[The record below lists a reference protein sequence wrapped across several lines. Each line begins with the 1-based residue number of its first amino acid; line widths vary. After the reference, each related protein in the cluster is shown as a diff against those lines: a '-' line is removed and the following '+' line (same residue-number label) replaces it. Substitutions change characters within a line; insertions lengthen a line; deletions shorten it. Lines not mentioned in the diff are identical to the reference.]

1 MSVLRDYAAA
11 LTQPTLPFASGGQAA
26 ARFDEVID
34 PDGSLRAPWKRLAD
48 AAVELTPEALSR
60 VEDEIARFIADD
72 GVQYAST
79 GANARPWQ
87 LDPVP
92 LVIDAPA
99 WAKLEVGLAQR
110 AELLNALLVDLYGE
124 RRMLAKGL
132 IPATAVFGH
141 GGYTRAAAS
150 GPRETADKRPLL
162 IAGTDLGRDASGEW
176 RVIGDRVQAPSGLGY
191 AVENRRVISRVLP
204 ELYREAELHR
214 LEPYYTAL
222 RETLLNAAPDASDD
236 PLVVVLSPGTHSETA
251 YDQASLANLLGFPLV
266 QGDDL
271 VVRDGEVWVKPA
283 GWPHAAPSERVH
295 VILRRVDPDWCDP
308 LELRG
313 DSQLG
318 VAGLVEAVRR
328 GSVRVVNGLGAGVL
342 ENPALHAFMPA
353 VCEALLGEQLRLPSV
368 PAWWGGDPDA
378 LDSLLA
384 RLSDG
389 DETLG
394 LRRLDGARTGA
405 RTPRRKAA
413 LLRADPRGHVV
424 IERLPLSQG
433 PVWSSGAGGAY
444 GEATPQPLVLRTFTV
459 DYHSAYRPLF
469 GGIATVSGHAA
480 ADLISKDVWILKVDA
495 EDADQGLAAITPL
508 PVVASVPMPAPRALD
523 DMYWAGRYAERTE
536 DLLRIVLEAHVRLT
550 PPSPLEPAVAG
561 VGAAELMSALQRLTG
576 HWWDGPEDELRSV
589 LLDDDRP
596 GGAAHSLGR
605 MRGALEGVRDQLSG
619 DTWRLFGSSERALRA
634 LRGGLRSRQ
643 IAETAEQ
650 LLTGIL
656 AFQGVTASM
665 MRDPAW
671 HAIEAGRYL
680 ERALQLCSLL
690 AAALAPA
697 TARELERPVLEA
709 VLTAAESSVT
719 YRRRYRGRARTQGVL
734 ELLLA
739 EPDNPRSLLFALT
752 RLRFHLEG
760 LPLSTGSTRPERLV
774 DELRA
779 AVESLDAGELAV
791 AHGEGR
797 STLDGFLAEASAQL
811 TQISD
816 AITALHLTGGPPR
829 LPLAARSFVE
839 VTG

>member
-11 LTQPTLPFASGGQAA
+11 LTQPTLPFAPGGQSV

-48 AAVELTPEALSR
+48 AAVELTPEALGR

-72 GVQYAST
+72 GVQYA
-79 GANARPWQ
+79 GAGESPRAWQ

-99 WAKLEVGLAQR
+99 WARLEVGLAQR

-124 RRMLAKGL
+124 RRMLAEGL
-132 IPATAVFGH
+132 VPAAAVFGH

-150 GPRETADKRPLL
+150 GRPEAADKRPLL
-162 IAGTDLGRDASGEW
+162 IAGTDLGRDAKGEW

-222 RETLLNAAPDASDD
+222 RETLLNAAPSGSDE

-271 VVRDGEVWVKPA
+271 VVRDGAVWVKPA
-283 GWPHAAPSERVH
+283 GWPRASPSERVD

-328 GSVRVVNGLGAGVL
+328 GSVRLINGLGAGVL

-353 VCEALLGEQLRLPSV
+353 VCEALLGEQLRLPSAS
-368 PAWWGGDPDA
+368 AWWGGDPDA
-378 LDSLLA
+378 LESVLT
-384 RLSDG
+384 RLDDG

-394 LRRLDGARTGA
+394 LRRLDGSRTTA
-405 RTPRRKAA
+405 RTPGRRAA
-413 LLRADPRGHVV
+413 LLRADPCGHVV

-433 PVWSSGAGGAY
+433 PVWSGAAGD
-444 GEATPQPLVLRTFTV
+444 EATPQPLVLRTFTV

-469 GGIATVSGHAA
+469 GGIATVSGRAA
-480 ADLISKDVWILKVDA
+480 ANLISKDVWVLKADA
-495 EDADQGLAAITPL
+495 EDSDQGLAAVAPL
-508 PVVASVPMPAPRALD
+508 PVVASVPVPAPRALD
-523 DMYWAGRYAERTE
+523 DMFWAGRYAERTE

-589 LLDDDRP
+589 LLDAERP
-596 GGAAHSLGR
+596 GSATHSLGR

-634 LRGGLRSRQ
+634 LRGGRRSRQ

-665 MRDPAW
+665 MRDSAW

-690 AAALAPA
+690 GSALAPA
-697 TARELERPVLEA
+697 TAHELDRSVLEA

-739 EPDNPRSLLFALT
+739 EPDNPRSLLFALA
-752 RLRFHLEG
+752 RLRFHLQG

-779 AVESLDAGELAV
+779 AVEAQSVGELV
-791 AHGEGR
+791 AAQGDGR
-797 STLDGFLAEASAQL
+797 HALDGFLAEASVQL

-829 LPLAARSFVE
+829 LPLAARTFVE
-839 VTG
+839 VMG

>member
-1 MSVLRDYAAA
+1 MSILRDYAAA
-11 LTQPTLPFASGGQAA
+11 LTQPTLPFAGGVDRAT
-26 ARFDEVID
+26 RFDEVID
-34 PDGSLRAPWKRLAD
+34 PDGSLRTPWKRLAD
-48 AAVELTPEALSR
+48 AAARLTPDALDR

-72 GVQYAST
+72 GVLYASEGT
-79 GANARPWQ
+79 RPRPWR

-92 LVIDAPA
+92 LVIDAA
-99 WAKLEVGLAQR
+99 SWAKLEVGLAQR

-124 RRMLAKGL
+124 RRMLAAGL
-132 IPATAVFGH
+132 IPPAAVFGH
-141 GGYTRAAAS
+141 GGFTRAAALPP
-150 GPRETADKRPLL
+150 GAAAPAAPRPLM
-162 IAGTDLGRDASGEW
+162 IVGTDLGRDAQGEW
-176 RVIGDRVQAPSGLGY
+176 RVVGDRVQAPSGLGY

-222 RETLLNAAPDASDD
+222 RETLLNAAPEDARE
-236 PLVVVLSPGTHSETA
+236 PLVVVLSPGTLSETA

-271 VVRDGEVWVKPA
+271 VVRDGAVWVKPA
-283 GWPHAAPSERVH
+283 GWPRTAPRERVD

-328 GSVRVVNGLGAGVL
+328 GSVRLVNGLGSGVL

-353 VCEALLGEQLRLPSV
+353 VCEALLGEQLRLPSA
-368 PAWWGGDPDA
+368 PAWWGGDAAA
-378 LDSLLA
+378 LDGLLA

-389 DETLG
+389 DESLD
-394 LRRLDGARTGA
+394 LRRLDGSRAGA
-405 RTPRRKAA
+405 GSTPRQKAA
-413 LLRADPRGHVV
+413 LLAADPRGHVA

-433 PVWSSGAGGAY
+433 PVWSAG

-469 GGIATVSGHAA
+469 GGIATVSGRAA
-480 ADLISKDVWILKVDA
+480 ANLISKDVWVLKADA
-495 EDADQGLAAITPL
+495 EDADQGLAAAAPL
-508 PVVASVPMPAPRALD
+508 PAVASVPLPAPRALD
-523 DMYWAGRYAERTE
+523 DMFWAGRYAERTE

-550 PPSPLEPAVAG
+550 PPSPLAPAFAG
-561 VGAAELMSALQRLTG
+561 VGAAELMSALQRLAG
-576 HWWDGPEDELRSV
+576 RWQDNPEDELRSV
-589 LLDDDRP
+589 LLDDERP
-596 GGAAHSLGR
+596 GSAAHSLGR
-605 MRGALEGVRDQLSG
+605 MREALEGVRDQLSG

-634 LRGGLRSRQ
+634 LRDERRSRQ
-643 IAETAEQ
+643 IAETTEQ

-665 MRDPAW
+665 MRDSAW
-671 HAIEAGRYL
+671 HMIEAGRYL
-680 ERALQLCSLL
+680 ERALQLCALL
-690 AAALAPA
+690 SAALAPA
-697 TARELERPVLEA
+697 SARELDRPVLEA
-709 VLTAAESSVT
+709 VLTAAESAVT

-739 EPDNPRSLLFALT
+739 APDNPRSLLFALT
-752 RLRFHLEG
+752 RLRFHLER

-774 DELRA
+774 DELRG
-779 AVESLDAGELAV
+779 AVEALDARELVV
-791 AHGEGR
+791 AQGEGR
-797 STLDGFLAEASAQL
+797 PALDGFLGEASVAL
-811 TQISD
+811 MQISD

-839 VTG
+839 VMG